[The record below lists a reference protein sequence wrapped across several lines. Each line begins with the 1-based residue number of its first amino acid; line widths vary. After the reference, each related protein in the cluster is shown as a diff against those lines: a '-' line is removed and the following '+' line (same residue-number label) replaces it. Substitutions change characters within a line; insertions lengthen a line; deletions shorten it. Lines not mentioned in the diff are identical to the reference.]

1 MKTQA
6 CMWLSPE
13 VRATLEGWVADRN
26 TPQKLVWRS
35 RIVLMSADGVGKMAI
50 VRAVGKSKRT
60 VDRWQD
66 RFITHGLAGL
76 QRDATR
82 RGRKPPLAA
91 SVIEKVVHMTLHEK
105 PPAATHWSARRL
117 AKAAGISHTSVQ
129 RIWSA
134 HGLKPHL
141 VKTFKLSNDK
151 RFVEKVQDVVGLYLD
166 PPDKAIVFAVDEKS
180 QIQALDRTQPG
191 LPMKKGRAGTMTHD
205 YKRNGTTTLFA
216 ALDVATGRVIGQCM
230 KRHRHQ
236 EWLKFLRMIDRN
248 TPLRLDVHLIADNYA
263 THKHPKVKAWL
274 KRHPRFH
281 MHFTPTSASWLN
293 QVERFFGRITAER
306 IRRGVFKS
314 VTELETAIQEYLDH
328 HNADPKPFI
337 WTASATAIL
346 EKVARGRQVLVSV
359 H

>member
-1 MKTQA
+1 
-6 CMWLSPE
+6 
-13 VRATLEGWVADRN
+13 
-26 TPQKLVWRS
+26 
-35 RIVLMSADGVGKMAI
+35 MSADGVGKMAI

-117 AKAAGISHTSVQ
+117 AKAAGVSHTSVQ

-346 EKVARGRQVLVSV
+346 EKVARGRQVSESV